1 MSDIA
6 LHKAVLAELHAN
18 ERGLDDREVELA
30 RQRYGFNEIAERRTS
45 AWKELLAQFQ
55 NTMVYILLAA
65 VTVSLVVPY
74 IQHGSIHEDE
84 MINSVVILAIVI
96 LNALL
101 GFFQERR
108 AENAIALLKKLS
120 APQVKVRRDGQTRI
134 IPSREL
140 LPGDIMILES
150 GDRVSADGR
159 VVVSS
164 SAEADEASLTGESL
178 PVAKKVLRGGSKEDE
193 NLGRVFA
200 GTVISRGSCEAVV
213 TGIALQTEIGKIT
226 SMVMELKPP
235 PTPLQLE
242 LKKVGEKIGIIV
254 LGLCVV
260 IFFLGLAK
268 GMAAI
273 DIFFTA
279 VSLAVAAVPEGLPA
293 IVTIC
298 LAIGV
303 QRMIKKNALI
313 RRLDAIETLGN
324 VTVICADKTG
334 TITEN
339 KMKVV
344 GHWLAKGADEKLL
357 ARAAASCNRAELPD
371 IGDPTEIALLLYAK
385 ELGVERLPIDEED
398 VPFTSEAK
406 YMVTTHLDAG
416 SSVKYCKGAAEVVVG
431 LVKDS
436 DTKAVLAEN
445 EKMAKQGLRV
455 LGVAADHGK
464 GMMLVGLVSMV
475 DPPRKGVKEAIGLAK
490 KAGIRTIMITG
501 DNPVTAEHIAKDVGL
516 ETQGVI
522 DGKRLDALD
531 QQQLQH
537 ELKTVS
543 VFARVQPV
551 HKVKILEALQAL
563 GQIVAMSGDGVN
575 DAPALKRSHVGIAMG
590 LRGTD
595 VARESGAMVLTDDNY
610 STIVSAIA
618 EGRRIYDNI
627 RKFIIF
633 LLRSN
638 VGEVLLIASA
648 MLINFP
654 LPLLPLHILWVN
666 LVTDSLPALALA
678 AEQGEANIMS
688 RPPRRKGENVLTG
701 QIPLLFVAGA
711 LNAVL
716 SLWVFWWLTT
726 HLGSDLAL
734 ARTGALTTTIV
745 FQFFLALST
754 RMKSSVFGTSPFGNP
769 WLLGAIGASLLLHLV
784 LLYTPMGVLF
794 KVLPLP
800 LEAWGLILASTTIGF
815 VVFECCK
822 IIRNR
827 FTAA

>member
-1 MSDIA
+1 MSDTA
-6 LHKAVLAELHAN
+6 LRKAVLAELHAN
-18 ERGLDDREVELA
+18 ERGLDEREVELA
-30 RQRYGFNEIAERRTS
+30 RQRYGFNEIHERKEPW
-45 AWKELLAQFQ
+45 WKQFIAQFQ

-65 VTVSLVVPY
+65 VVVSLVVPY
-74 IQHGSIHEDE
+74 IQHGSVHEDE
-84 MINSVVILAIVI
+84 AINAIVIMAIVI

-120 APQVKVRRDGQTRI
+120 APQVKVRRDGQTKI

-140 LPGDIMILES
+140 LPGDIMVLES

-159 VVVSS
+159 VIGSS

-178 PVAKKVLRGGSKEDE
+178 PVAKKVLKGGSKEDE
-193 NLGRVFA
+193 NHGRVFA

-260 IFFLGLAK
+260 IFFLGLSK

-324 VTVICADKTG
+324 ITVICADKTG

-339 KMKVV
+339 RMTVV
-344 GHWLAKGADEKLL
+344 GNWLSKGADEKLL

-371 IGDPTEIALLLYAK
+371 IGDPTEIALLVYAK
-385 ELGVERLPIDEED
+385 EKGVERLPIDEED
-398 VPFTSEAK
+398 VPFTSEGK
-406 YMVTTHLDAG
+406 YMITTHIEG
-416 SSVKYCKGAAEVVVG
+416 GKSVKYCKGAVEVVVG

-436 DTKAVLAEN
+436 DTKSVLAEN

-455 LGVAADHGK
+455 LGVAADHGQ
-464 GMMLVGLVSMV
+464 GMMMVGLVAMV

-501 DNPVTAEHIAKDVGL
+501 DNPVTAGHIAAEVGL
-516 ETQGVI
+516 ETVGVI
-522 DGKRLDALD
+522 DGKKLDQLD

-610 STIVSAIA
+610 ATIVSAIA

-638 VGEVLLIASA
+638 VGEVLLISGA

-678 AEQGEANIMS
+678 AEQGESNIMT

-701 QIPLLFVAGA
+701 ELPLLFVAGA
-711 LNAVL
+711 FNAVL
-716 SLWVFWWLTT
+716 SLYVFWWLTT
-726 HLGSDLAL
+726 HLGSHLDL

-754 RMKSSVFGTSPFGNP
+754 RMKGSIFAANPFGNL
-769 WLLGAIGASLLLHLV
+769 WLLAAIGASLCLHLI
-784 LLYTPMGVLF
+784 LLYTPMNGLF
-794 KVLPLP
+794 NVVPMP
-800 LEAWGLILASTTIGF
+800 LEAWWLVLGTTTVGFIL
-815 VVFECCK
+815 FEVCK
-822 IIRNR
+822 MIRNHFR
-827 FTAA
+827 